1 MRPILTDE
9 IKIAINAVMKTKM
22 SKALIHDVSID
33 SREPQTDKIFFAIRG
48 ERFDGHSFI
57 NKVIHDGASAIV
69 VDRDIAI
76 TPLMKDKEIVVYKVN
91 DSIEALGKL
100 AKYYR
105 SKMIGAVQVIAVTG
119 SNGKTTVREMIHHT
133 LCSKYKSSQSPRN
146 FNNAI
151 GVPLSILSVEHE
163 QDFAVIE
170 LGTNAPGEIHYLS
183 LIAQPDI
190 AVITSVGP
198 SHLEGL
204 KSIDGV
210 CAEKSSIVSGLKK
223 GGTVICCSSAPDAIT
238 RLQHSSFKIVT
249 FGLNR
254 DSDVHAVNIQ
264 TGSDGNV
271 SFDTNDRCRI
281 TLPIPGKHNVSN
293 ALAAL
298 AVCRKM
304 DITTELFAKTIK
316 SFNAVGGRLNIQKY
330 GDMTVID
337 DSYNANPSSM
347 AAALDVMDDLSAK
360 RRIFCC
366 GDMGE
371 LGTQSEEHH
380 RKLGDAIAMSKTDIL
395 ITAGELSRET
405 ANAAVSSGLSSND
418 VFSFDDS
425 NLAAEKMIEI
435 AAAGDIVLVK
445 GSRMMKMENIVKCIK
460 EKYQ

>member
-9 IKIAINAVMKTKM
+9 IKIAINAVMKTRM
-22 SKALIHDVSID
+22 NKALIHDVSID

-57 NKVIHDGASAIV
+57 DQVVHNGAGAIV
-69 VDRDIAI
+69 VDQDIAI
-76 TPLMKDKEIVVYKVN
+76 TPVMKDREVVVYKVN
-91 DSIEALGKL
+91 DTIEALGRL
-100 AKYYR
+100 ARYYR

-133 LCSKYKSSQSPRN
+133 LSTKYKSSQSPKN
-146 FNNAI
+146 FNNNI
-151 GVPLSILSVEHE
+151 GVPLSILSVEHD

-170 LGTNAPGEIHYLS
+170 LGTNSPGEIHYLS
-183 LIAQPDI
+183 QIAQPDI
-190 AVITSVGP
+190 AVITSIGP

-223 GGTVICCSSAPDAIT
+223 GGTVICTASAPDAIT
-238 RLQHSSFKIVT
+238 RLKHSNVKIIT

-254 DSDVHAVNIQ
+254 DSDVHAVNIK
-264 TGSDGNV
+264 TDSDG
-271 SFDTNDRCRI
+271 SITFETNDRCRI

-304 DITTELFAKTIK
+304 DITTGQFADAIK
-316 SFNAVGGRLNIQKY
+316 SFNAVGGRLNVKKNGNI
-330 GDMTVID
+330 TIID
-337 DSYNANPSSM
+337 DSYNANPASM
-347 AAALDVMDDLSAK
+347 EAALDVMDDLEAA

-371 LGTQSEEHH
+371 LGSQSSQLHH
-380 RKLGDAIAMSKTDIL
+380 TLGDTIALSKTDIL
-395 ITAGELSRET
+395 ITAGQLSRET
-405 ANAAVSSGLSSND
+405 ADAAVDAGLSSSN
-418 VFSFDDS
+418 VFSFDDA
-425 NLAAEKMIEI
+425 NEAAVKLTDI
-435 AAAGDIVLVK
+435 AQPGDVILVK
-445 GSRMMKMENIVKCIK
+445 GSRMMQMEKIAKRVK
-460 EKYQ
+460 EYFQ